1 MGPWLAGGSPV
12 THTGSSIAIAAWMV
26 LENKF
31 IIIPG
36 SKGHVINRRPLGLN
50 LVDELRLSHQNVII
64 EEHQKCRVYIAD
76 EIPPPREKLFKEL
89 KGFLPGVC
97 LVVCWLSG
105 SDTQGTAAYHITNFA
120 ALQNNT
126 AGRQQPLANPQSKS
140 RGWKLSVRGLFRLSG
155 PLSCGPARPCLAFN
169 RSQL

>member
-1 MGPWLAGGSPV
+1 MGPWLAGISPV

-50 LVDELRLSHQNVII
+50 LVDELRLSHQNAII

-76 EIPPPREKLFKEL
+76 EIPPPRKTFQRTQRISSRCV
-89 KGFLPGVC
+89 PGGV
-97 LVVCWLSG
+97 
-105 SDTQGTAAYHITNFA
+105 
-120 ALQNNT
+120 
-126 AGRQQPLANPQSKS
+126 LAV
-140 RGWKLSVRGLFRLSG
+140 WF
-155 PLSCGPARPCLAFN
+155 
-169 RSQL
+169 